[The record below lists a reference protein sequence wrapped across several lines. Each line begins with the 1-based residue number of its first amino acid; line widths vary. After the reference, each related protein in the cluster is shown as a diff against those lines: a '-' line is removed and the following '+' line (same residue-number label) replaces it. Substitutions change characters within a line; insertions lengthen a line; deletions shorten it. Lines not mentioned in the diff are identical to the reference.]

1 MIGEIVL
8 VDGYERSEL
17 DTFYILTI
25 SCGFVD
31 FDICRF

>member
-25 SCGFVD
+25 KLR
-31 FDICRF
+31 ICRF